1 MSKSSFFKKILLGI
15 LVLLSLTFTLLLH
28 TIFFKPITLGLFYE
42 KMFWESVLDDPEYLT
57 SLGILNRFGINGYQK
72 KLTDISIEKQK
83 HDLEKAKK
91 NLETLLSY
99 GKEGLSGQ
107 DLLSFEILEWS
118 FRLRVSG
125 ERFLFHD
132 YPANQLFGVQSQL
145 PTFLATQ
152 HPIASSQDVENYIT
166 RLEAVPNKIDQ
177 LIEGIL
183 YRDKNQILP
192 PDFILDR
199 LISEVKGFVEVPA
212 KENILYSAFEKK
224 IGKLNSI
231 SPDSKNRYLSR
242 VEKTIESGIFPAY
255 SKLLNL
261 FLEQKKHADS
271 RAGVWK
277 LPNGDLYYSQE
288 LKKHTTTELSAEEIH
303 KIGLSEVARI
313 QNEMKSI
320 LKNVGKNQ
328 PIPIAMSELRKDSR
342 FLFPDTEEGKQQAL
356 EQYKKIL
363 KDSEEKTKPLFSRMP
378 ESKVE
383 VERIP
388 VFKEKTAPGAYYDE
402 PALDG
407 SRPGIFYANLRDTK
421 EIPKFGMYT
430 LTYHEAIPGHH
441 LQIAIMQELKGLPRF
456 RNTITFT
463 AYVEGWALYAEHLA
477 KDYSFFQ
484 DPYSDLGRLQ
494 AELFRAVRLVVD
506 TGLHYKRWS
515 REQAILYMM
524 QNTGMAPKDVTAE
537 IERYIVY
544 PGQAC
549 SYKLGMLKI
558 LELREKVRE
567 KQKEKFDIRKFH
579 SIVLDSGSLPLTI
592 LERLVNDEL
601 LSDKK

>member
-1 MSKSSFFKKILLGI
+1 MSNHSYLKRILIGI
-15 LVLLSLTFTLLLH
+15 LFLLSLSLTLLLH
-28 TIFFKPITLGLFYE
+28 TIFFKPLTLGLFYE

-57 SLGILNRFGINGYQK
+57 SLGVLNGFGINGYQR
-72 KLTDISIEKQK
+72 KLTDISIDKQNR
-83 HDLEKAKK
+83 DLEKAKR

-99 GKEGLSGQ
+99 GKEDLSGQ
-107 DLLSFEILEWS
+107 ELLSFEILEWS
-118 FRLRVSG
+118 LRLKVSG

-152 HPIASSQDVENYIT
+152 HPIQNSQDVENFIA
-166 RLEAVPNKIDQ
+166 RLDAVPQKIDQ
-177 LIEGIL
+177 LLEGIL
-183 YRDKNQILP
+183 YRDKNGILP

-199 LISEVKGFVEVPA
+199 LISEVKGFTEISA
-212 KENILYSAFEKK
+212 KKNLLYAALERK
-224 IGKLNSI
+224 IGKLDSI
-231 SPDSKNRYLSR
+231 SKETKDRYLNQAERS
-242 VEKTIESGIFPAY
+242 IQSGIYPAY

-261 FLEQKKHADS
+261 FLEQKKHSDS
-271 RAGVWK
+271 NAGVWK
-277 LPNGDLYYSQE
+277 LPDGDSYYSQE
-288 LKKHTTTELSAEEIH
+288 LKKHTTTDLSPEEIH

-313 QNEMKSI
+313 QNEMKTI
-320 LKNVGKNQ
+320 LKSIGKNQ
-328 PIPIAMSELRKDSR
+328 PIPIAMAELRKDSR
-342 FLFPDTEEGKQQAL
+342 FLFPDTEEGKLQAL
-356 EQYKKIL
+356 EEYKRIL
-363 KDSEEKTKPLFSRMP
+363 KEAEDKTKPLFLRMP
-378 ESKVE
+378 KSKVE

-407 SRPGIFYANLRDTK
+407 SRPGVFYANLRDTK
-421 EIPKFGMYT
+421 EIPKFGMNT

-463 AYVEGWALYAEHLA
+463 AYVEGWALYAERLA
-477 KDYSFFQ
+477 KDYEFFT
-484 DPYSDLGRLQ
+484 DPYADLGRLQ

-515 REQAILYMM
+515 REQAISYMM
-524 QNTGMAPKDVTAE
+524 TNTGMAPKDVTAE

-558 LELREKVRE
+558 LELREKVRAH
-567 KQKEKFDIRKFH
+567 QKEKFDIQKFH
-579 SIVLDSGSLPLTI
+579 SVVLDSGSLPLTI
-592 LERLVNDEL
+592 LEKLVQTEL
-601 LSDKK
+601 LNEIK